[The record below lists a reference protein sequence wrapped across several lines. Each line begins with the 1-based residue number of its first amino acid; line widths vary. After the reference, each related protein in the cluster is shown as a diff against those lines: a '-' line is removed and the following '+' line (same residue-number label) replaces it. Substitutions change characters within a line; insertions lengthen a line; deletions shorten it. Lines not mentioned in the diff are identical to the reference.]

1 MSQSDI
7 QSVHITADTTAAD
20 ADGVCQSQTP
30 AAGGSQNLTINGAQA
45 SGGVAS
51 FTAARFITI
60 TSAADETARTFVV
73 TGTDVNG
80 DAQTESI
87 TGADTAAATG
97 TKYFRTVTQVSV
109 DDDTAGAITVGMA
122 NNALDVIFEGRL
134 RLRGAFIVNSSTA
147 GVLSF
152 NDGSATGTTRLKLG
166 TVASAV
172 GERDVTIPNMGIL
185 FRDGAYIPYTAG
197 ATVFTNIT
205 AFYA

>member
-7 QSVHITADTTAAD
+7 QSTHITADTTAAD
-20 ADGVCQSQTP
+20 VDGVCQSQTP
-30 AAGGSQNLTINGAQA
+30 ASGGVQNLAINGAQS

-51 FTAARFITI
+51 FTAARLVTV
-60 TSAADETARTFVV
+60 TCAGNDAARTFTV

-80 DAQTESI
+80 TAQTEAIS
-87 TGADTAAATG
+87 GVDAGAATG
-97 TKYFRTVTQVSV
+97 ALYFRTITSVSV
-109 DDDTAGAITVGMA
+109 DDNTDGAVEVGMA
-122 NNALDVIFEGRL
+122 NNALDVVFSGRL
-134 RLRGAFIVNSSTA
+134 RLRGAFIVNSAEA

-172 GERDVTIPNMGIL
+172 GERDVTIPDMGIL
-185 FRDGAYIPYTAG
+185 FESGAYIPYTAG
-197 ATVFTNIT
+197 TTVFTNIT